1 VTIGGYSSLAR
12 LASLSGVVLALAGS
26 GTYAATTPDQYA
38 KWGELAAQK
47 AESAVSTT
55 VGALEMAPTQPVCFT
70 VSDAADIDAK
80 LVTLERDLKV
90 ARAKARK
97 LGGVLGCGVGVG
109 WQIDKGS
116 TTVDSV
122 PFCGVVFGW
131 RF

>member
-1 VTIGGYSSLAR
+1 MIGDCSSLVR

-26 GTYAATTPDQYA
+26 GTYAATTHDSASSKQ
-38 KWGELAAQK
+38 
-47 AESAVSTT
+47 SAVSTD
-55 VGALEMAPTQPVCFT
+55 VCLST
-70 VSDAADIDAK
+70 DEAANVDAK

-109 WQIDKGS
+109 WQIDNGS